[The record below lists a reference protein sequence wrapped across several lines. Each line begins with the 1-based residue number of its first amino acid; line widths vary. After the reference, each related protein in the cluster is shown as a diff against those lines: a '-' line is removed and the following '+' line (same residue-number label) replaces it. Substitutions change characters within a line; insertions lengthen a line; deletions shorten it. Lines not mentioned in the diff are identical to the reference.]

1 MDNTGTNDDIEKILY
16 NYSQLMAVQMVWLPE
31 WQECADYVVPRKN
44 SIAVQR
50 IPGYKRTQKMFD
62 STAPHSMELL
72 AAALHGTLTPSFIPW
87 FKISPADPNLQK
99 DYNVRNWMDMVNLK
113 LRDELRSRSNF
124 NSEVHEMYIDLT
136 AFGTSCFFMEERQ
149 NNGWWGGFN
158 FVEVPIGKYCVAEGE
173 DGKVDTVYRSLVMST
188 HAIKEKWPG
197 KLPEELNT
205 KPDELH
211 EIVHAVVPS
220 GRGKDKRWKSDYIL
234 YKTHTKL
241 SSGKFDSFPYMVS
254 RWTKYSDET
263 YGRGPTHVALPDVRS
278 LNKIIEMELRN
289 IAKNVDPPLRAIQGE
304 VFGNARM
311 IPGGVTTVARPES
324 LSPIDTTGNFQV
336 TNLKKEELRQ
346 SINNMYFIDQLQLQ
360 VGPQMTATEVNV
372 RYDTMQRN
380 LGPMLGRVEAEF
392 ARPLIIRGFLLMV
405 AAGLFQPFPP
415 ALVQAQ
421 KKRPIDLLIEYKG
434 PLALAQRSSDI
445 TALQQFEES
454 FDMSLKA
461 DPQAADIIDWDN
473 LIRYKAD
480 LYNIPIALLK
490 DKAAVAQ
497 QRQAKQAMMEQQ
509 QQLDNAQKMADISKS
524 AAPLARV
531 AHQRP
536 EQGSIMQQADQQS
549 GGMGGLRR

>member
-1 MDNTGTNDDIEKILY
+1 MADNFGNTSDDIERVLER
-16 NYSQLMAVQMVWLPE
+16 YSLLLAVQMVWLPE

-50 IPGYKRTQKMFD
+50 IPGYKRTQRMFD
-62 STAPHSMELL
+62 STAPHAMELL

-87 FKISPADPNLQK
+87 FRIMPADPDLQR
-99 DYNVRNWMDMVNLK
+99 DYNVRNWMDMVNAK
-113 LRDELRSRSNF
+113 LRDEFRSRSNF

-136 AFGTSCFFMEERQ
+136 AFGTSCFFMEENQ

-158 FVEVPIGKYCVAEGE
+158 FIETPIGKYCVAEGA
-173 DGKVDTVYRSLVMST
+173 DGKVDTVYRSFVMSA
-188 HAIKEKWPG
+188 HAIQEKWPG
-197 KLPEELNT
+197 KLPEELAS

-211 EIVHAVVPS
+211 EIIHAVVPENKYS
-220 GRGKDKRWKSDYIL
+220 NGNASKRWKSDYIL
-234 YKTHTKL
+234 YKTHTRL
-241 SSGKFDSFPYMVS
+241 STGRFNSFPFMVS

-380 LGPMLGRVEAEF
+380 LGPMLGRVESEF
-392 ARPLIIRGFLLMV
+392 ARPVITRGFQLMLE
-405 AAGLFQPFPP
+405 AGLFHPLPP
-415 ALVQAQ
+415 ALLAASRNEPVA
-421 KKRPIDLLIEYKG
+421 LLIQYKG

-454 FDMSLKA
+454 FDASLKA
-461 DPQAADIIDWDN
+461 DPQVADIIDWDE

-490 DKAAVAQ
+490 DKAHVDQ
-497 QRQAKQAMMEQQ
+497 QRAEKQKMMETQ
-509 QQLDNAQKMADISKS
+509 QQLDHAEQASNIAKN
-524 AAPLARV
+524 AAPIARV

-536 EQGSIMQQADQQS
+536 EPDSIMEKTDKQL
-549 GGMGGLRR
+549 GG

>member
-1 MDNTGTNDDIEKILY
+1 MDNFGTSDDIEKILH
-16 NYSQLMAVQMVWLPE
+16 NYQLLLAVQMVWLPE
-31 WQECADYVVPRKN
+31 WQECADYIVPRKN

-62 STAPHSMELL
+62 STAPHAMELL

-87 FKISPADPNLQK
+87 FKITPADPELQK
-99 DYNVRNWMDMVNLK
+99 NYDVRNWMDMVNLK
-113 LRDELRSRSNF
+113 LRDEFRSRSNF

-136 AFGTSCFFMEERQ
+136 AFGTSCFFMEEKQ

-158 FVEVPIGKYCVAEGE
+158 FVEVPIGKYCVAEGA
-173 DGKVDTVYRSLVMST
+173 DGKVDTVYRSFVMSA
-188 HAIKEKWPG
+188 HAIQEKWPG
-197 KLPEELNT
+197 KLPEELGS

-211 EIVHAVVPS
+211 EVIHAVVPS
-220 GRGKDKRWKSDYIL
+220 GSGRDKRWKSDYIL

-241 SSGKFDSFPYMVS
+241 SSGRFNSFPFMVS

-380 LGPMLGRVEAEF
+380 LGPMLGRVESEF
-392 ARPLIIRGFLLMV
+392 ARPVIIRGFNLMIE
-405 AAGLFQPFPP
+405 AGLFHPMPP
-415 ALVQAQ
+415 ALLTAARD
-421 KKRPIDLLIEYKG
+421 KPIDLIIEYKG

-454 FDMSLKA
+454 FDLSLKA
-461 DPQAADIIDWDN
+461 DPQAADIIDWDE

-480 LYNIPIALLK
+480 LYNIPISLLK
-490 DKAAVAQ
+490 NKEAVEQ
-497 QRQAKQAMMEQQ
+497 QRAEKQKMMEQQ
-509 QQLDNAQKMADISKS
+509 QQLDQAEQTANIAKS

-531 AHQRP
+531 FHQKP
-536 EQGSIMQQADQQS
+536 DQGSIMQKVDQQTS
-549 GGMGGLRR
+549 R

>member
-1 MDNTGTNDDIEKILY
+1 LAQRVDNFGNTTDVEDILHR
-16 NYSQLMAVQMVWLPE
+16 YSLLLAVQMVWLPE

-50 IPGYKRTQKMFD
+50 IPGYKRTQRMFD
-62 STAPHSMELL
+62 STAPHAMELL
-72 AAALHGTLTPSFIPW
+72 SAALHGTLTPSFIPW
-87 FKISPADPNLQK
+87 FKITPADPSLAK
-99 DYNVRNWMDMVNLK
+99 DYNVRMWMDMVNAK
-113 LRDELRSRSNF
+113 LRDEFRSRSNF

-136 AFGTSCFFMEERQ
+136 AFGSACFFMEERQ

-158 FVEVPIGKYCVAEGE
+158 FVEVPIGKYCVAEGA
-173 DGKVDTVYRSLVMST
+173 DGKVDTVYRSFVMSA
-188 HAIKEKWPG
+188 HAIQEKWPG
-197 KLPEELNT
+197 KLPEELKG

-211 EIVHAVVPS
+211 EVIHAVVPENRYGGNGGS
-220 GRGKDKRWKSDYIL
+220 KRWKSDYIL
-234 YKTHTKL
+234 YKTHTRL
-241 SSGKFDSFPYMVS
+241 STGKFDSFPFMVS

-289 IAKNVDPPLRAIQGE
+289 IAKNVDPPLRALQGE

-336 TNLKKEELRQ
+336 VNLKKEELRQ

-380 LGPMLGRVEAEF
+380 LGPMLGRVESEF
-392 ARPLIIRGFLLMV
+392 ARPVIIRGFRLMLD
-405 AAGLFQPFPP
+405 AGLFSPLPQ
-415 ALVQAQ
+415 ALMSTGQ
-421 KKRPIDLLIEYKG
+421 PIDLLIEYKG

-461 DPQAADIIDWDN
+461 DPQVADVIDWDE
-473 LIRYKAD
+473 LVRYKAD
-480 LYNIPIALLK
+480 LYNVPIAILK
-490 DKAAVAQ
+490 DKAAVQQ
-497 QRQAKQAMMEQQ
+497 QRDAKQKVMEQQ
-509 QQLDNAQKMADISKS
+509 QQLDNAEKASNIAKG

-536 EQGSIMQQADQQS
+536 EPGSMIEKA
-549 GGMGGLRR
+549 GG

>member
-1 MDNTGTNDDIEKILY
+1 MPVDNFGNLTDVDLILHR
-16 NYSQLMAVQMVWLPE
+16 YSLLLAVQMVWLPE
-31 WQECADYVVPRKN
+31 WQECADYVIPRKN

-50 IPGYKRTQKMFD
+50 IPGYKRTQRMFD
-62 STAPHSMELL
+62 STAPHAMELL
-72 AAALHGTLTPSFIPW
+72 SAALHGTLTPSFIPW
-87 FKISPADPNLQK
+87 FRITPSDTDLAK
-99 DYNVRNWMDMVNLK
+99 DYNVRNWLDMVNGR

-136 AFGTSCFFMEERQ
+136 AFGTSCFFMEEKQ

-158 FVEVPIGKYCVAEGE
+158 FVEVPIGKYCVAEGA
-173 DGKVDTVYRSLVMST
+173 DGKVDTVYRSFVMSA
-188 HAIKEKWPG
+188 HAIQEKWPG
-197 KLPEELNT
+197 KLPEELSG

-211 EIVHAVVPS
+211 EVIHAVVPEMRYEKGNQAS
-220 GRGKDKRWKSDYIL
+220 KRWKSDYIL
-234 YKTHTKL
+234 YKTHTRL
-241 SSGKFDSFPYMVS
+241 SSGKFNNFPFMVS

-336 TNLKKEELRQ
+336 TNLKKEELKQ

-360 VGPQMTATEVNV
+360 TGPQMTATEVNV

-380 LGPMLGRVEAEF
+380 LGPMLGRVESEF
-392 ARPLIIRGFLLMV
+392 ARPMITRGFQLMLE
-405 AAGLFQPFPP
+405 AGLFHPLPQ
-415 ALVQAQ
+415 ALLAAGRN
-421 KKRPIDLLIEYKG
+421 KPIDLLIQYKG

-454 FDMSLKA
+454 FDASLKA
-461 DPQAADIIDWDN
+461 DPQVADNIDWDE

-480 LYNIPIALLK
+480 LYNIPISLLK
-490 DKAAVAQ
+490 DKEQVAQ
-497 QRQAKQAMMEQQ
+497 QRQAKEQ
-509 QQLDNAQKMADISKS
+509 
-524 AAPLARV
+524 
-531 AHQRP
+531 
-536 EQGSIMQQADQQS
+536 IMQEQRGLEQATQATQAAKNVAPVMRQLQQRADPGS
-549 GGMGGLRR
+549 ALDKVG

>member
-1 MDNTGTNDDIEKILY
+1 MADNFGTLDDIEKILHR
-16 NYSQLMAVQMVWLPE
+16 YSLLLAVQMIWLPE

-50 IPGYKRTQKMFD
+50 IPGYKRTQRMFD
-62 STAPHSMELL
+62 STAPHAMELL

-87 FKISPADPNLQK
+87 FRISPADPELSRN
-99 DYNVRNWMDMVNLK
+99 YEVRNWMDMVNQK
-113 LRDELRSRSNF
+113 LRDEFRSRSNF

-136 AFGTSCFFMEERQ
+136 AFGTSCFFMEENQ
-149 NNGWWGGFN
+149 TNGWWGGFN
-158 FVEVPIGKYCVAEGE
+158 FVEVPIGKYCVAEGP
-173 DGKVDTVYRSLVMST
+173 DGKVDTVYRSFVMPS
-188 HAIKEKWPG
+188 HAIQEKWPG
-197 KLPEELNT
+197 KLPEELSG

-211 EIVHAVVPS
+211 EIIHSVVPE
-220 GRGKDKRWKSDYIL
+220 GRYETTTNGNSKRWKSDYIL

-241 SSGKFDSFPYMVS
+241 SSGRFNSFPFMVS

-336 TNLKKEELRQ
+336 TNLKKEELKQ

-380 LGPMLGRVEAEF
+380 LGPMLGRVESEF
-392 ARPLIIRGFLLMV
+392 ARPVIIRGFRLMLD
-405 AAGLFQPFPP
+405 AGLFHPIPQPLLS
-415 ALVQAQ
+415 AGRD
-421 KKRPIDLLIEYKG
+421 KPIDLLVQYKG

-454 FDMSLKA
+454 FDLSMKA
-461 DPQAADIIDWDN
+461 DPQVADIIDWDE

-490 DKAAVAQ
+490 DKAAVDQ
-497 QRQAKQAMMEQQ
+497 QRQAKQQHMEEQQ
-509 QQLDNAQKMADISKS
+509 RLEDLNKTADMAKG

-531 AHQRP
+531 MQQRP
-536 EQGSIMQQADQQS
+536 EPGSQIAKA
-549 GGMGGLRR
+549 GG